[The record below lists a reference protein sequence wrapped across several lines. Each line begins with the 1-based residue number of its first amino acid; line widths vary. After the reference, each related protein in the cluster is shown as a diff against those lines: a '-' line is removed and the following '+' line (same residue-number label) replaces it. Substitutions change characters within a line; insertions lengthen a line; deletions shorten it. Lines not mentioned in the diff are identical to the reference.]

1 MDNETRNNEM
11 QNNDIKLDGENIDAY
26 MKGKDGEILIH
37 AEPADKPVKSPRGE
51 SSGMGKFLLG
61 VITGAAGVALG
72 FILAMVIVTTVTKK
86 EPTKPAETFV
96 TDDVASKVNYLRNLV
111 KNAYYEDVSD
121 EDITEGIYR
130 GIVASTG
137 DKYSTYYSLEEIEI
151 SRGDWQGKFYGIGAT
166 LMMDPDTG
174 YGMIS
179 SVMADSPAEKAGVK
193 GGDIIYKID
202 GEETYGMTLTEIV
215 SLVRGDEGTEVVLD
229 LVRDGKEIPVTIVR
243 GEVTETHVYYE
254 KKEDGI
260 GYIIIAEYSDIAYE
274 QFVEAIDKAK
284 ADKVKGLVLD
294 LRGNPGGDMNICV
307 KMCREIM
314 PEGLI
319 VYTEDKLG
327 SRQDYF
333 CDGSKYWDIPMAV
346 LTNGGTA
353 SAAEIM
359 TAALQ
364 DTQMATVVGK
374 KTYGKGVYQ
383 NVYSLPDGSA
393 AKITAGR
400 FFSPNGTCFHGTGIK
415 PDVDIDLDL
424 EAYEKDET
432 DSQLEK
438 ALELIRGQINKN

>member
-1 MDNETRNNEM
+1 MDNNT
-11 QNNDIKLDGENIDAY
+11 QNNDIKLDQENIDAY
-26 MKGKDGEILIH
+26 MKGSNGEILIH
-37 AEPADKPVKSPRGE
+37 AEPADTPKKASKGKT
-51 SSGMGKFLLG
+51 SDAGKFLLG
-61 VITGAAGVALG
+61 VITGAAGVAFGVL
-72 FILAMVIVTTVTKK
+72 IAIIIVTAVTKK
-86 EPTKPAETFV
+86 ENTNPAEGFITENV
-96 TDDVASKVNYLRNLV
+96 MTKAAYLRNLV
-111 KNAYYEDVSD
+111 KNAYYEDVTD
-121 EDITEGIYR
+121 EELVEGIYR
-130 GIVASTG
+130 GIVAATG
-137 DKYSTYYSLEEIEI
+137 DKYSTYYSLEEIEV
-151 SRGDWQGKFYGIGAT
+151 SRGDWEGKFYGIGAT
-166 LMMDPDTG
+166 LTTDPDTG
-174 YGMIS
+174 YGLID
-179 SVMADSPAEKAGVK
+179 SVMKDSPAEKAGVK
-193 GGDIIYKID
+193 AGDIIYRID

-215 SLVRGDEGTEVVLD
+215 SLVRGDDGTEVVLD
-229 LVRDGKEIPVTIVR
+229 MVRDGKEIPITVIR

-260 GYIIIAEYSDIAYE
+260 GYIIIAEFSDIAYE

-294 LRGNPGGDMNICV
+294 LRGNPGGDMITCV

-383 NVYSLPDGSA
+383 NVYALPDGSA

-400 FFSPNGTCFHGTGIK
+400 FFSPNGICFHGTGIT
-415 PDVDIDLDL
+415 PDVDVDVDY
-424 EAYEKDET
+424 EAYEKDKT
-432 DSQLEK
+432 DTQLEK
-438 ALELIRGQINKN
+438 ALEVVRNQIEQN